1 MTVMKLDA
9 MTQLRDSLIQI
20 LLHDMAGGVVCA
32 KYLLTSFG
40 LLLNQ
45 GRVDLNLRGF
55 SSEKRC

>member
-1 MTVMKLDA
+1 MAVMKLDA

-20 LLHDMAGGVVCA
+20 LLYDMDGGVAWA

-45 GRVDLNLRGF
+45 GSVDLDLKGF